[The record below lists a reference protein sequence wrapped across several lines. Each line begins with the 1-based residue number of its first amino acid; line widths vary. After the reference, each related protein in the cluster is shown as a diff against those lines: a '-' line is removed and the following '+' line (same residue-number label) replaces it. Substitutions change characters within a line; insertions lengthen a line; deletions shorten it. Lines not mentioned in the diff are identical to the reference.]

1 MNVVNTDIEPQNQ
14 IAGLP
19 IERIRLKVDGMTC
32 AGCVG
37 RVQRTLNDLEG
48 VTEAAVNL
56 ATGQA
61 YADIGTGVLS
71 PTRLAQAVTDAGYNA
86 TVLDSDV
93 GYVEPESVSWR
104 ERALLLISIALTL
117 PFIFQMTTN
126 WLGSAAM
133 MPHWLQFLLATPV
146 QFVAGWRFYGGA
158 YHALKAKT
166 GNMDQL
172 VALGTSAAYGYS
184 IYLAL
189 TASGVH
195 LYVEASATVITLVL
209 LGKWLEERA
218 KRGAAEAIRALVAE
232 TPDTANLL
240 VGGQEETVPLS
251 EIQAG
256 DHVAVRP
263 GERIPVDGTVISGE
277 SENDE
282 SLITGESLLIHKG
295 PDDPV
300 TAGAINVGG
309 HLVVVTNAVGA
320 ETVLSRIIRLVDGA
334 QSARAPMQQLVDRV
348 AAVFVPAVIII
359 GILTFSAWL
368 FFERDMAAA
377 LLPAVAVLVI
387 ACPCALGLATPAA
400 IMVGTGVAAKHGI
413 LIRDPEALERCRDI
427 DVVVLDKTGTLTEG
441 KPQVATIDGDANS
454 VLRLAASALSLS
466 EHPLAL
472 AIVREARMRGIDIET
487 VRDFQNQPGRGVV
500 ATLDGKALLV
510 GNAQHVGSQMGPD
523 LGTSVYVVYGGDLIG
538 RIELADQV
546 RQTSAAAIGILKSL
560 KIEVIMLSGDNEAAA
575 HNIAGQIGIE
585 RVIAGVAPD
594 GKAGI
599 ITQLKADGFRVAMV
613 GDGIN
618 DAPAL
623 AAADVSIAMGSGSD
637 VAMETAGIT
646 LMRSDPLMIADAI
659 DISRATAR
667 RVRQN
672 LFWAFAYNTVAIPVA
687 AAGFLSPAV
696 AGAAMALSSVSVVG
710 NALLLNFWR
719 PSLSTGEKK

>member
-1 MNVVNTDIEPQNQ
+1 MNIVNTEIEPQDPLV
-14 IAGLP
+14 GLP

-32 AGCVG
+32 ASCVG
-37 RVQRTLNDLEG
+37 RVQRTLDGLEG
-48 VTEAAVNL
+48 VSGAAVNL

-61 YADIGTGVLS
+61 YADIGSGELS
-71 PTRLAQAVTDAGYNA
+71 PTLLAQAVTDAGFTA

-93 GYVEPESVSWR
+93 GYVEPEGATWR
-104 ERALLLISIALTL
+104 QKALLLMSIALTL
-117 PFIFQMTTN
+117 PFIIQMAAN
-126 WLGSAAM
+126 WLGVAVM

-146 QFVAGWRFYGGA
+146 QFIVGWRFYRGA

-166 GNMDQL
+166 GTMDLL

-189 TASGVH
+189 TANGAH

-218 KRGAAEAIRALVAE
+218 KRGAADAIRSLVAE

-240 VGGQEETVPLS
+240 IDGQEKTVPLS
-251 EIQAG
+251 EIEVG
-256 DHVAVRP
+256 NHVAVRP
-263 GERIPVDGTVISGE
+263 GERIPVDGIVISGE

-282 SLITGESLLIHKG
+282 SLITGESRLVRKG

-309 HLVVVTNAVGA
+309 YLVVVTNAVGA

-334 QSARAPMQQLVDRV
+334 QSARAPIQQVVDRV
-348 AAVFVPAVIII
+348 AAIFVPAVVIV
-359 GILTFSAWL
+359 GILTFSTWL
-368 FFERDMAAA
+368 FLGSDIAGA

-441 KPQVATIDGDANS
+441 KPQVAAIHGDAQL

-472 AIVREARMRGIDIET
+472 AIVGEAAVREIKIEP

-500 ATLDGKALLV
+500 AQLDGKALLV
-510 GNAQHVGSQMGPD
+510 GNARHVGSPEGVNV
-523 LGTSVYVVYGGDLIG
+523 GTSVYVAYDGGLIG
-538 RIELADQV
+538 HIELADQV
-546 RQTSAAAIGILKSL
+546 RPTSAAAIRILKNL
-560 KIEVIMLSGDNEAAA
+560 KLDVIMLSGDNEVAAQK
-575 HNIAGQIGIE
+575 IAAQIGIE

-594 GKAGI
+594 GKAGV
-599 ITQLKADGFRVAMV
+599 ITKLKTDGYRVAMV

-710 NALLLNFWR
+710 NALLLNTWR
-719 PSLSTGEKK
+719 ASLSKGEG